1 MSDMPFLYFDE
12 PTSGLDADNMNLVR
26 ETIIEQAAAGK
37 IAFVITHDYE
47 FAASLFTSLL
57 IVRDDHSIKRISSD
71 KYAPE
76 MLSKIFELEE

>member
-1 MSDMPFLYFDE
+1 MSDVPFLYFDE

-57 IVRDDHSIKRISSD
+57 IVQDDHSIKRISPD
-71 KYAPE
+71 KYTPE